1 MRYLCVLL
9 LSLCILVAADKKA
22 LLGRYSNDI
31 IDLDATAIPDLDGIH
46 ARLGVD
52 VPDLVIVEIKIRVK
66 TEKPLAIDLDDFTLR
81 SDRDGSKS
89 QPFLP
94 GQLAGKGAMVVSRK
108 LTGGSGMGRG
118 NNGPGWG
125 GGGIPGTLGGPQ
137 QLPGDGGGVGNT
149 ASHENET
156 KVTESESDKEK
167 KENPLLAVLKTKIMP
182 TGEIADSTSGLLY
195 FQMEGKHKIK
205 DLELMYKGP
214 AGRFQL
220 RFKP

>member
-1 MRYLCVLL
+1 MRYFSVLL
-9 LSLCILVAADKKA
+9 LAACTVAAADKKS
-22 LLGRYSNDI
+22 LLGHYSNDM
-31 IDLDATAIPDLDGIH
+31 IDLDATAIPDLDGVH
-46 ARLGVD
+46 ERLGRD

-81 SDRDGSKS
+81 SDRNGERSH
-89 QPFLP
+89 PYLP
-94 GQLAGKGAMVVSRK
+94 GQLAGKGALVVSRK

-125 GGGIPGTLGGPQ
+125 GGGIPGTMGSPQ
-137 QLPGDGGGVGNT
+137 PLPDEGGGFGNT
-149 ASHENET
+149 ASHTTET
-156 KVTESESDKEK
+156 KVTESESEKDK
-167 KENPLLAVLKTKIMP
+167 KENPLLAVLKAKIMP
-182 TGEIADSTSGLLY
+182 TGDIADATQGLLY

>member
-1 MRYLCVLL
+1 MRYYGVLL
-9 LSLCILVAADKKA
+9 LAACSLAAADKKS
-22 LLGRYSNDI
+22 LLGHYSNDM
-31 IDLDATAIPDLDGIH
+31 IDLDATAIPDLDGVH
-46 ARLGVD
+46 DRLGRD

-81 SDRDGSKS
+81 SDRNGERS
-89 QPFLP
+89 QPYLP
-94 GQLAGKGAMVVSRK
+94 GQLAGKGALVVSRQ
-108 LTGGSGMGRG
+108 LTGGSAMGRA

-125 GGGIPGTLGGPQ
+125 GIPGTGGRPQ
-137 QLPGDGGGVGNT
+137 QLPGNGGGIGNS
-149 ASHENET
+149 ASNEKET
-156 KVTESESDKEK
+156 KVTESESEKEK
-167 KENPLLAVLKTKIMP
+167 KENPLLAVLKAKIMP
-182 TGEIADSTSGLLY
+182 TGEIADATSGLLY